1 MKTSLLLAFLLSIA
15 ASAANA
21 ADKPACCRAGSAPE
35 EPGAAAEL
43 PARSLYQLDAVW
55 TDDAG
60 REASLAQ
67 LRGSPVVL
75 TMFFARCEYACPML
89 VHDMR
94 KLRESLPA
102 ELRDRARFVLVTF
115 DVARDTTEALSG
127 FRTAQNLDARW
138 TLLRGSPAATQT
150 LAMLLGV
157 RYREEANGQF
167 GHSNLITILNAEGEV
182 VHQRM
187 GLRDGL
193 DAAAQAVVA
202 AAK

>member
-1 MKTSLLLAFLLSIA
+1 MKTSLLLTLVLSAVAPLLGA
-15 ASAANA
+15 D
-21 ADKPACCRAGSAPE
+21 DKPACCRVEAASDDSV
-35 EPGAAAEL
+35 AAAEL
-43 PARSLYQLDAVW
+43 PPRSLYQLEAVW

-60 REASLAQ
+60 REAPLAA

-75 TMFFARCEYACPML
+75 TMFFARCEYACPVL

-94 KLRESLPA
+94 KLRDSLPA

-115 DVARDTTEALSG
+115 DVARDTPEALRA
-127 FRTAQNLDARW
+127 FRTAQALDAQW

-157 RYREEANGQF
+157 RFREEANGQF
-167 GHSNLITILNAEGEV
+167 GHSNLITILNADGEV
-182 VHQRM
+182 VHQRT

-193 DAAAQAVVA
+193 DAAAQAIVA